1 MKISAILALG
11 ATILPLASGECN
23 WQDVGTLSKQWRLST
38 YRSKNCISQTG
49 SWKGSGFGVRCID
62 IPNNTKSFI
71 FTVGSGYNP
80 LNLEDCT
87 IFFKTKGNC
96 GGEQV
101 GRSKGSWKKSSV
113 KSKVAGAYI
122 QCTKLFQK
130 REVEGEVEGEGS
142 ADRKFVRDD
151 DGEWFEELEDG
162 RLVKADLVEDGFDR
176 DEGETGEV

>member
-1 MKISAILALG
+1 MKISTILALG
-11 ATILPLASGECN
+11 AAILPLASGECN
-23 WQDVGTLSKQWRLST
+23 WQDVGTLSKKWRLST
-38 YRSKNCISQTG
+38 YKSKNCISQTG

-71 FTVGSGYNP
+71 FTVGTGYNP

-101 GRSKGSWKKSSV
+101 GRSRGSWKKGSM
-113 KSKVAGAYI
+113 KNKVAGAYI
-122 QCTKLFQK
+122 QCTKLIQK
-130 REVEGEVEGEGS
+130 RETEGEVE
-142 ADRKFVRDD
+142 RKFVRDD

-162 RLVKADLVEDGFDR
+162 RLVKADLVEDDFEGDG
-176 DEGETGEV
+176 DETEEA

>member
-11 ATILPLASGECN
+11 AAILPLASGECN
-23 WQDVGTLSKQWRLST
+23 WQDVGTLSKKWRLST
-38 YRSKNCISQTG
+38 YKSKNCISQTG

-96 GGEQV
+96 GGEQ
-101 GRSKGSWKKSSV
+101 
-113 KSKVAGAYI
+113 
-122 QCTKLFQK
+122 CTKLIQK
-130 REVEGEVEGEGS
+130 REVEGETE
-142 ADRKFVRDD
+142 RKFVRND

-162 RLVKADLVEDGFDR
+162 RLVKADLVEDGFEGDQ
-176 DEGETGEV
+176 DETEEA